1 MALTD
6 EQYNQIFRYAD
17 GEMDTNERKVF
28 EAALLENK
36 ELYDEVEF
44 YKQIQSLSESVEQKT
59 TDTDLSVEKIN
70 TDKKVWTLISDA
82 RKNWET
88 QNEYDFKLKYG
99 IAEAKN
105 IPAEEEKKRI
115 RRISMSRWLI
125 AATLIGLIS
134 VGVFWWYFSDT
145 KNVVTVDVDNIK
157 KDSINVSNNKKMDS
171 EENIVPIQPTPSQK
185 NASSKNLAKNK
196 EKEKLDLLF
205 ANNFQPDSAPA
216 DKEGP
221 LENAFF
227 SYENK
232 QYEKASR
239 DFEEAD
245 LGPVTRGDQEDHRKL
260 MTFYSHY
267 YKALSY
273 MATNINIS
281 KAVTELKTAITASP
295 DEEWK
300 AKARWYLALAHLSK
314 GEAKPA
320 LALLKQVAVND
331 EAKELKQKAVA
342 LSKTLNEE

>member
-6 EQYNQIFRYAD
+6 EQYNHISRYAD
-17 GEMDTNERKVF
+17 GEMDTDERKAF
-28 EAALLENK
+28 EAALLEKK

-59 TDTDLSVEKIN
+59 TNTDLSVEKIN
-70 TDKKVWTLISDA
+70 TDKKVWTLINDA
-82 RKNWET
+82 RKNWES
-88 QNEYDFKLKYG
+88 QYENDLKLKYG
-99 IAEAKN
+99 FAEAKN
-105 IPAEEEKKRI
+105 ISAEEKKYNT
-115 RRISMSRWLI
+115 RRIDISRWLI

-134 VGVFWWYFSDT
+134 VGVFWWYSNNT
-145 KNVVTVDVDNIK
+145 KNVVTVDK
-157 KDSINVSNNKKMDS
+157 KKTDSINVTNNKKIDS
-171 EENIVPIQPTPSQK
+171 VENIVPIQPTPSQE
-185 NASSKNLAKNK
+185 NTTSENLAKNK
-196 EKEKLDLLF
+196 EKEKLGVLF
-205 ANNFQPDSAPA
+205 ANNFQPDSAPP

-245 LGPVTRGDQEDHRKL
+245 IGPITRGDQEDHRKL
-260 MTFYSHY
+260 MTFYIHY

-273 MATNINIS
+273 MATKINIS
-281 KAVTELKTAITASP
+281 KAITELNTAITASP

-300 AKARWYLALAHLSK
+300 AKAQWYLALAHLRK
-314 GEAKPA
+314 GEAQPA

-331 EAKELKQKAVA
+331 DAKELKQKAIA
-342 LSKTLNEE
+342 LSKTLNED